1 MIHSISA
8 LPAFQDNYIWI
19 LTSDD
24 GRSICAVD
32 PGDPAPVQAYIEA
45 NDLRLDC
52 LLITH
57 HHPDHTGGIAALAAQ
72 HHCRVIGPQN
82 PAIAGIT
89 ESVAEGDSVEV
100 MGSSLRVLEV
110 PGHTLDHIAFIVPSD
125 TKNPSRL
132 LCGDTLFAGGCGRLF
147 EGTPEQMLGSLNK
160 LAELPT
166 ETEVYCTHEY
176 TQANLRFA
184 KACEPANTELSSRAV
199 AVDAL
204 RAANEMTLPSTLGL
218 ELATNPFLRCKE
230 EGVIAA
236 AEKFSGVRPATTV
249 EAFAAIRAWKDEF

>member
-1 MIHSISA
+1 
-8 LPAFQDNYIWI
+8 
-19 LTSDD
+19 
-24 GRSICAVD
+24 
-32 PGDPAPVQAYIEA
+32 
-45 NDLRLDC
+45 
-52 LLITH
+52 
-57 HHPDHTGGIAALAAQ
+57 
-72 HHCRVIGPQN
+72 
-82 PAIAGIT
+82 
-89 ESVAEGDSVEV
+89 
-100 MGSSLRVLEV
+100 
-110 PGHTLDHIAFIVPSD
+110 
-125 TKNPSRL
+125 
-132 LCGDTLFAGGCGRLF
+132 LF